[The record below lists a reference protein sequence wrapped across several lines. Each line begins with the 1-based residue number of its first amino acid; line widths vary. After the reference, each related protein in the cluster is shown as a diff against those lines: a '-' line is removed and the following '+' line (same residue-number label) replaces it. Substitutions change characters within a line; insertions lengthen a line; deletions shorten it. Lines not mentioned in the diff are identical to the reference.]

1 MFSLNQR
8 FQSVTNTALTYC
20 VLLIALV
27 IALTQLQLS
36 VHNKVYDS
44 IPLSNFHI
52 NNIQTNIR
60 SSRMFGGSN
69 KQNMKLKF
77 DLSTDLSSLWTWNTK
92 QVFVYLTGEYQDS
105 TGSKIGKST
114 GKVTF
119 WDKIIT
125 QKEDAVLDMEN
136 IVSKYSVWDKNSQL
150 KDKIINVKLQW
161 NIQPYVGPLNFGE
174 IVVPKELLPNTVFT
188 VPDVKRKSVKA

>member
-8 FQSVTNTALTYC
+8 FQNVTNTALTYS
-20 VLLIALV
+20 VVLIALIV
-27 IALTQLQLS
+27 ALTQLQLS
-36 VHNKVYDS
+36 IHNKVHDS
-44 IPLSNFHI
+44 ISLSKFHI
-52 NNIQTNIR
+52 NNIQTNMR

-77 DLSTDLSSLWTWNTK
+77 DLSTDLTPLWTWNTK
-92 QVFVYLTGEYQDS
+92 QVFVYLTGEYQDNTS
-105 TGSKIGKST
+105 SKNTNST

-125 QKEDAVLDMEN
+125 QKQDALLDIQN

-150 KDKIINVKLQW
+150 KDKIVNVKLQW

-174 IVVPKELLPNTVFT
+174 IVVPQELLPNTVFT
-188 VPDVKRKSVKA
+188 VPDVKRKTAKA